1 MRLSRLRTVI
11 GFVCLAW
18 VSGLAV
24 PAVQA
29 TSFAPV
35 SFQDLVTR
43 ADVIFVGDVLNV
55 QPFTVATPE
64 GTAIK
69 TRVTF
74 MVRDAIW
81 GTTQTLE
88 SFEFLGGVVGNREL
102 RVAEMPTFKAGDRRM
117 VFASRT
123 RSINPIIGFTQGLMR
138 VSADPSGVDVVQTSD
153 GAPLASLQ
161 DIGRPNTARLRSGR
175 AMPLSSLR
183 AQVVTLLR
191 ERRR

>member
-1 MRLSRLRTVI
+1 MRLLRWA
-11 GFVCLAW
+11 LAL
-18 VSGLAV
+18 VVLLA
-24 PAVQA
+24 PAVFRPGTVTA
-29 TSFAPV
+29 TSYAPV
-35 SFQDLVTR
+35 SFEELVTK
-43 ADVIFVGDVLNV
+43 ADVIFIGDVLDV
-55 QPFTVATPE
+55 RPFTVATPE
-64 GTAIK
+64 GDAIK

-74 MVRDAIW
+74 MVRDAIF
-81 GTTQTLE
+81 GTTHTLE

-138 VSADPSGVDVVQTSD
+138 VSTDPSGVDVVQTSD

-161 DIGRPNTARLRSGR
+161 DIGRPNAARLRSGR